1 MEYTQI
7 GTTKKSHGV
16 HGELKVDIDEAYEAI
31 FLDADRV
38 FLELRGTMQP
48 FFIES
53 IRGQADLIVQFDD
66 VKTPEAARLLQI
78 RGIFLPTEEVPLVVE
93 SDLGGPEYGRIAGY
107 LMVDAQVG
115 AIGTIREVME
125 MPQQEL
131 AAVEYQGREI
141 LVPLNPQFV
150 QSVDDGA
157 KRVLVDL
164 PEGLL
169 AL

>member
-1 MEYTQI
+1 MQYTQI

-16 HGELKVDIDEAYEAI
+16 HGELKVEIEEAYEDV
-31 FLDADRV
+31 FLEADRV

-66 VKTPEAARLLQI
+66 VHTPEAARLLQI
-78 RGIFLPTEEVPLVVE
+78 RGIFLPTEEVPQILE
-93 SDLGGPEYGRIAGY
+93 SEPEGPEYSRVAGY
-107 LMVDAQVG
+107 LIVDTQLG
-115 AIGTIREVME
+115 EIGTIRDVLE

-131 AAVEYQGREI
+131 AAVDYRGREI

-150 QSVDDGA
+150 QRVDDTA
-157 KRVLVDL
+157 KRVLVNL

>member
-1 MEYTQI
+1 MQYTQI

-16 HGELKVDIDEAYEAI
+16 HGELKVNIDEAYEDI
-31 FLDADRV
+31 FLEADRV

-53 IRGQADLIVQFDD
+53 IRGQADLIVRFDD
-66 VKTPEAARLLQI
+66 VQTPEAARLLQI
-78 RGIFLPTEEVPLVVE
+78 RGIFLPTEELPQIVE
-93 SDLGGPEYGRIAGY
+93 SNADGPEYSRLTGY
-107 LMVDAQVG
+107 RMVDARVG
-115 AIGTIREVME
+115 EIGTIRDVME

-131 AAVEYQGREI
+131 AAVDYQGREI
-141 LVPLNPQFV
+141 LIPLNPQFI
-150 QSVDDGA
+150 QSVDEGA
-157 KRVLVDL
+157 KQVLVDL

>member
-1 MEYTQI
+1 MQYTQI

-16 HGELKVDIDEAYEAI
+16 HGELKVAIDEAYEDV
-31 FLDADRV
+31 FLEADRV

-66 VKTPEAARLLQI
+66 VQTPEAARLLQI
-78 RGIFLPTEEVPLVVE
+78 RGIFLPTEELPLVVE
-93 SDLGGPEYGRIAGY
+93 SNVEGPEYGRITGY
-107 LMVDAQVG
+107 LLVDAQVG
-115 AIGTIREVME
+115 AIGTIRKVME

-131 AAVEYQGREI
+131 AAVDYQGREI

-150 QSVDDGA
+150 QRIDDDA
-157 KRVLVDL
+157 KQVLVDL

>member
-1 MEYTQI
+1 MQYTQI

-16 HGELKVDIDEAYEAI
+16 HGELKVDIDEAYEDA
-31 FLDADRV
+31 FLDADRI

-66 VKTPEAARLLQI
+66 VRTPEAARLLQI
-78 RGIFLPTEEVPLVVE
+78 RGIFLPTEELPEIIE
-93 SDLGGPEYGRIAGY
+93 SELDGPEYGRIAGY
-107 LMVDAQVG
+107 RMIDAQIG
-115 AIGTIREVME
+115 EIGTIREVLE

-131 AAVEYQGREI
+131 AAIDYQGREI

-150 QSVDDGA
+150 QKVDDGA
-157 KRVLVDL
+157 KQILVNL
-164 PEGLL
+164 PDGLL